1 VVYVVKPKSILDD
14 KVTHKADLIKVTE
27 DARFVRFTFSLLD
40 VPSQPIASG
49 ICPNESL
56 EPGTRLYKWFS
67 VFNDGELVEGESID
81 PCDFVGRVVE
91 VKIKNA
97 TSNGIEYINVVD
109 IISLIPDSA
118 Y

>member
-1 VVYVVKPKSILDD
+1 MPYLVKAKSALDD
-14 KVTHKADLIKVTE
+14 NVTHKADLIKVTE

-67 VFNDGELVEGESID
+67 VFSGGELEEGTSVD
-81 PCDFVGRVVE
+81 PEEFIGRVAE
-91 VKIKNA
+91 VKIKKSDKQWHRIYQHCRCYRFN
-97 TSNGIEYINVVD
+97 I
-109 IISLIPDSA
+109 
-118 Y
+118 